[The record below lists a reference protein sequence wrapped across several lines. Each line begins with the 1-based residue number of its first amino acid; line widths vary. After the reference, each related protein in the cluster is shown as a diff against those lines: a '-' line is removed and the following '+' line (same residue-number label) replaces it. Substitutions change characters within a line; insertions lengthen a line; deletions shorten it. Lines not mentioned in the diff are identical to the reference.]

1 MIKRPTNESE
11 DTTWQAIYMDLITM
25 LMILFLLLWVISTG
39 KGDNKSSGFPFKSL
53 NIGENSFKS
62 GSSALTSEAKKQI
75 LDAVLHQSKQ
85 PFLPKLGFDK
95 EEEQYRILMVHGH
108 TDHAAPKGN
117 QNNAHE
123 ANMKYGYD
131 RAMSVY
137 RVLKDEYKGLVKQ
150 GKNELPLDHSDK
162 VLISVCSHSFS
173 YPVHKSKLVNG
184 KNALPSKEKEKANR
198 RVNITASVIT
208 KEELKKFTGNE

>member
-1 MIKRPTNESE
+1 MIKRPTNEGE

-25 LMILFLLLWVISTG
+25 LMILFLLLWVISAG
-39 KGDNKSSGFPFKSL
+39 KSESKSSGFPFKSL
-53 NIGENSFKS
+53 NIGENSFTS
-62 GSSALTSEAKKQI
+62 GSADLTGEAKKQI
-75 LDAVLHQSKQ
+75 LDAVLYQSKQ
-85 PFLPKLGFDK
+85 PFLPKVGYDK

-108 TDHAAPKGN
+108 TDHAPPKGSKN
-117 QNNAHE
+117 PHE

-137 RVLKDEYKGLVKQ
+137 KVLKDEYKGLVKQ
-150 GKNELPLDHSDK
+150 GKNELPLDHTDK

-173 YPVHKSKLVNG
+173 YPIHNSKLVNG
-184 KNALPSKEKEKANR
+184 KNALPSDTKEKANR